1 MTPPPALHAA
11 PARHAEAALRV
22 ALVAEDAVTARRATR
37 ALEADGIVVSADGRI
52 PDVVVLACDISRT
65 PNTSTLRRLRREHGE
80 VGIVVV
86 ATGSRHGNV
95 HETVNMGADG
105 FLLETELE
113 STLAVVVRAISLGHV
128 TVRPAPAAAL
138 PRPARLLPPCARD
151 PGARHGGPAQPRD
164 RRPPVPGREHGQ
176 EPRRLVAGEARRA
189 LAQGGGGPR
198 PRSGRGPA
206 RPRAGRGP
214 EGPRPVQA
222 LRPQA

>member
-113 STLAVVVRAISLGHV
+113 STLAVVVRAVSLGHV
-128 TVRPAPAAAL
+128 SVPRLLRRCLVRPAFSHREREILAL
-138 PRPARLLPPCARD
+138 VVEGLRNREIADRLFLAESTVKSHVASSLAKLGVRSRKEAVALVLD
-151 PGARHGGPAQPRD
+151 PDEGLRA
-164 RRPPVPGREHGQ
+164 
-176 EPRRLVAGEARRA
+176 LVLGEA
-189 LAQGGGGPR
+189 
-198 PRSGRGPA
+198 
-206 RPRAGRGP
+206 P